1 MAQRQTTDSRNGK
14 DKNRK
19 SPASSAV
26 GVGWA
31 LELAKSSA
39 DLICLCRDGKI
50 AFLNDAGKRMLGI
63 KRGTKFIGMPFA
75 KFVHSDDTAIAH
87 DLLARKVPEGKP
99 LALRFAPRDRHE
111 IEAEAFNLTYGK
123 GKGDV
128 VIQARDITG
137 RVRGAEIDFDT
148 ERRLEDVMNAVADGI
163 IVLDDKG
170 YILSFNP
177 AAERI
182 FGYRAR
188 EVVGKSLGLLHPRA
202 GPRRGKGLI
211 RQYLENGR
219 RKGARLLRGE
229 DTGRRKDGTRFPV
242 EIAVSELRQNKQ
254 KLFTAVV
261 RDITVRIKA
270 DEEIKKVRDKLE
282 KSVEER
288 TRKLT
293 REAADQR
300 RAEENLRLA
309 AKVIETTNEAV
320 LIADA
325 KFRVT
330 SVNPAFTEITGYQP
344 EEVIGKKPT
353 FHKALRKDKALFAK
367 MQEDM
372 EKQGHWEGE
381 FWNKRKNGEDYAQRL
396 SVSAITDE
404 TGEVQQYA
412 ALIGDI
418 TKRKQ
423 DEERIRYQ
431 ANYDA
436 LTGLPNRTLFLDR
449 LNLAL
454 ARMKRRQG
462 MLGLMFIDL
471 DGFKLINDTL
481 GHEMGDLLL
490 QEAAKRLN
498 QCVRRGDT
506 IARLGGDEFTVI
518 MPDLEAPRDAS
529 MVAQR
534 ILDTLAKPY
543 VLDGQEAFVTGST
556 GITVFPDDGNTASHL
571 LRNADAAMYRAKEQ
585 GKANYQF
592 FTADLNEEV
601 KERLVL
607 KNSLI
612 NARKRSEFSLHYQP
626 QLEIR
631 SGRVISVEAL
641 MRWNNKEFGATS
653 PAKFIPIMEETGMAM
668 EMGKWVIRT
677 ACTQYRKW
685 RDEGSAP
692 LRVAV
697 NLSAR
702 QLREPKFIP
711 VVERVL
717 KQTGVAPEALE
728 IEITENMLMSD
739 ATNSVVALDTL
750 HDMGIHIAMDDFGT
764 GYSSLNYLKRFPID
778 TIKIDGTFIADIE
791 TNPDDVE
798 IIKAIITMGHSLNR
812 RVAAEGVETAGQL
825 AILKEF
831 GCDEYQGYFLCP
843 PKPADALTAFL
854 RENIGDG
861 TIPRRRR
868 RQVAPAGKN
877 ARLAGG

>member
-1 MAQRQTTDSRNGK
+1 MGE
-14 DKNRK
+14 
-19 SPASSAV
+19 
-26 GVGWA
+26 GWA
-31 LELAKSSA
+31 LQLAKSSV
-39 DLICLCRDGKI
+39 DLICLCRNGKVV
-50 AFLNDAGKRMLGI
+50 FLNDAGKRMLGV
-63 KRGTKFIGMPFA
+63 KRDTQFFGMPFA
-75 KFVHSDDTAIAH
+75 KFVHPDDTAIAR

-99 LALRFAPRDRHE
+99 AALRFAPRARHV
-111 IEAEAFNLTYGK
+111 IEVEAFGLSCGE
-123 GKGDV
+123 GEGDV
-128 VIQARDITG
+128 VIKARDISG
-137 RVRGAEIDFDT
+137 RMPAVEIVFDP
-148 ERRLEDVMNAVADGI
+148 ERRLQDVMKTVGDGI
-163 IVLDDKG
+163 VVFDGKGRIV
-170 YILSFNP
+170 SFNP

-188 EVVGKSLGLLHPRA
+188 EVVGRSINFLHPRP

-211 RQYLENGR
+211 RQYLENDQ
-219 RKGARLLRGE
+219 RKPGGLRRGE
-229 DTGRRKDGTRFPV
+229 DTGRRKDGTRFTMEV
-242 EIAVSELRQNKQ
+242 TVSELRQNKHT
-254 KLFTAVV
+254 LFTAVV
-261 RDITVRIKA
+261 HDITERIKA
-270 DEEIKKVRDKLE
+270 EEEIREAREKLE
-282 KSVEER
+282 QSVEER

-293 REAADQR
+293 REATDRR
-300 RAEENLRLA
+300 RAEGRLRLA
-309 AKVIETTNEAV
+309 AKVIESTNEAV

-325 KFRVT
+325 KYRVT
-330 SVNPAFTEITGYQP
+330 SVNPAFTEITGYQA
-344 EEVIGKKPT
+344 EEVIGKKPS

-372 EKQGHWEGE
+372 ERQGHWEGE

-396 SVSAITDE
+396 SITAITDE
-404 TGEVQQYA
+404 AGKVQQYA

-431 ANYDA
+431 ANYDS

-454 ARMKRRQG
+454 ARMKRG
-462 MLGLMFIDL
+462 HEKLGLMFIDL
-471 DGFKLINDTL
+471 DGFKLVNDTL
-481 GHEMGDLLL
+481 GHELGDLLL
-490 QEAAKRLN
+490 QEAARRLS
-498 QCVRRGDT
+498 QSVRRGDT

-518 MPDLEAPRDAS
+518 MPDLEDPRNGS

-543 VLDGQEAFVTGST
+543 NLDEHEAFVSGSI
-556 GITVFPDDGNTASHL
+556 GITVYPDDGDNASHL

-612 NARKRSEFSLHYQP
+612 KARQGKEFALHYQP
-626 QLEIR
+626 KLEIR
-631 SGRVISVEAL
+631 SGRVTSVEAL
-641 MRWNNKEFGATS
+641 MRWNNQEFGIVS
-653 PAKFIPIMEETGMAM
+653 PAKFIPIMEETGMVM
-668 EMGKWVIRT
+668 EIGEWVIRT

-685 RDEGSAP
+685 RDEGLAP

-702 QLREPKFIP
+702 QLREPNFIS

-717 KQTGVAPEALE
+717 KKTGVAPEALE
-728 IEITENMLMSD
+728 IEITENMLMTD

-791 TNPDDVE
+791 TNPEEVE
-798 IIKAIITMGHSLNR
+798 IVKAIITMGHSLNR
-812 RVAAEGVETAGQL
+812 RVAAEGVETKGQL
-825 AILKEF
+825 SILKEY
-831 GCDEYQGYFLCP
+831 GCDEIQGYYLCP
-843 PKPADALTAFL
+843 PKPAESMTAFL
-854 RENIGDG
+854 RENTGDKAK
-861 TIPRRRR
+861 PRRPRT
-868 RQVAPAGKN
+868 ALAGKKP
-877 ARLAGG
+877 RLAGD